1 MCITMIFVVLGSQKF
16 QFDRLLKK
24 IDSLK
29 SAGKI
34 KEEIIAQIGYSNYR
48 PSSFENFDFIEKEM
62 FDQYI
67 EKADTIICHGGTG
80 VIITA
85 LKKGKKVIAIPRDS
99 KYGEHIDDHQF
110 QIVALFSKLNYLE
123 ALYDVD
129 DLEKVLYRSKQKK
142 YRTFQSTNAVFV
154 NELRKDIEKIG
165 KR

>member
-1 MCITMIFVVLGSQKF
+1 MLFRS
-16 QFDRLLKK
+16 
-24 IDSLK
+24 
-29 SAGKI
+29 
-34 KEEIIAQIGYSNYR
+34 
-48 PSSFENFDFIEKEM
+48 
-62 FDQYI
+62 
-67 EKADTIICHGGTG
+67 
-80 VIITA
+80 
-85 LKKGKKVIAIPRDS
+85 KKVIAIPRDS
-99 KYGEHIDDHQF
+99 KYGEHVDDHQF